1 MNTHQPLHRMRFRRI
16 PLAVVPSL
24 LSSLIAC
31 GFSSAAQ
38 AQTAL
43 PGGGQATLYGRLN
56 VNAERITLGGTT
68 ASDAFAGNQ
77 RVSANSSR
85 FGLRARKTFEDITI
99 FGQIETGVS
108 ADTGGDTI
116 ASRDTFVGL
125 EGGFGKLRIGK
136 MDTPFKEMGGLTD
149 RFRGTGIQDDGSLAA
164 LGGSGNG
171 FSRRQNNSI
180 RYDTPA
186 FGPVVGQ
193 VQYGLETED
202 VGASTQRKVIS
213 LGLEFK
219 SGPLKA
225 GAAYEQHNK
234 FNALFTDKA
243 YRLGVNYNLPVVNIG
258 AGFNRL
264 NYTVAAGSVQRDY
277 FTVTAGVPVGKG
289 VINLRYGKAQ
299 NVKGSAPT
307 GTLLP
312 GADGASLR
320 VGPDSGATQT
330 TLGYEHPLFA
340 GAQLFGYW
348 TKVSNQ
354 AQANYRFGVNALNVT
369 AADRGASPSGI
380 AIGIVF
386 DF

>member
-1 MNTHQPLHRMRFRRI
+1 MTIRVQRYRSAITMI
-16 PLAVVPSL
+16 SL
-24 LSSLIAC
+24 LIASA
-31 GFSSAAQ
+31 FSATAS
-38 AQTAL
+38 AQTA
-43 PGGGQATLYGRLN
+43 GQATLYGRLN
-56 VNAERITLGGTT
+56 VNAERISLGGTT

-85 FGLRARKTFEDITI
+85 FGLRARKTFEGITV

-116 ASRDTFVGL
+116 AGRDTFVGI
-125 EGGFGKLRIGK
+125 EGGFGKLRFGK

-149 RFRGTGIQDDGSLAA
+149 RFKGTGIQDDGSIAA

-193 VQYGLETED
+193 IQYGLETED
-202 VGASTQRKVIS
+202 TGSATQRKVIT

-225 GAAYEQHNK
+225 GVAYEQHDK
-234 FNALFTDKA
+234 FTAALTDKA
-243 YRLGVNYNLPVVNIG
+243 YRLGVNYDLPMVNIG

-264 NYTVAAGSVQRDY
+264 NYSVATGTVQRDY
-277 FTVTAGVPVGKG
+277 FTLTAGVPVGKG
-289 VINLRYGKAQ
+289 VVNVRYGKAGT
-299 NVKGSAPT
+299 VKGSAPV
-307 GTLLP
+307 GTLVV
-312 GADGASLR
+312 GSDAASLR
-320 VGPDSGATQT
+320 LGPDSGATQT
-330 TLGYEHPLFA
+330 TLGYEHPLFP

-354 AQANYRFGVNALNVT
+354 AQANYRFGTNALNVA

>member
-1 MNTHQPLHRMRFRRI
+1 MNTHQPLHRMRFRRM

-149 RFRGTGIQDDGSLAA
+149 Q
-164 LGGSGNG
+164 
-171 FSRRQNNSI
+171 
-180 RYDTPA
+180 
-186 FGPVVGQ
+186 
-193 VQYGLETED
+193 
-202 VGASTQRKVIS
+202 
-213 LGLEFK
+213 
-219 SGPLKA
+219 
-225 GAAYEQHNK
+225 
-234 FNALFTDKA
+234 
-243 YRLGVNYNLPVVNIG
+243 IG
-258 AGFNRL
+258 RAH
-264 NYTVAAGSVQRDY
+264 V
-277 FTVTAGVPVGKG
+277 
-289 VINLRYGKAQ
+289 
-299 NVKGSAPT
+299 
-307 GTLLP
+307 
-312 GADGASLR
+312 
-320 VGPDSGATQT
+320 
-330 TLGYEHPLFA
+330 
-340 GAQLFGYW
+340 
-348 TKVSNQ
+348 
-354 AQANYRFGVNALNVT
+354 
-369 AADRGASPSGI
+369 
-380 AIGIVF
+380 
-386 DF
+386 